1 MVRQGPVARVPA
13 VEIVSAVTGQIR
25 GRLRAPEVGLAT
37 WRAAEIVEAIL
48 ARPQPKG
55 LAMERA
61 RQPFPVEWKRQEHIL
76 FKLTE
81 SEALRQEKTVTG
93 TAVNMHR

>member
-1 MVRQGPVARVPA
+1 M
-13 VEIVSAVTGQIR
+13 SAVTGQIR
-25 GRLRAPEVGLAT
+25 SRLGAPEVGLAT
-37 WRAAEIVEAIL
+37 RRAAEIVEAIL

>member
-1 MVRQGPVARVPA
+1 MARQGQVARVPA

-25 GRLRAPEVGLAT
+25 SRLRAPEVGLAT

-61 RQPFPVEWKRQEHIL
+61 RQPLPVEWKRQERIL

-81 SEALRQEKTVTG
+81 SAALHQDQTATG
-93 TAVNMHR
+93 IPVNMHR

>member
-1 MVRQGPVARVPA
+1 MARQGPVARVPA

-81 SEALRQEKTVTG
+81 SEALRQEKTATG